1 MKIPV
6 FVSRPNQLT
15 PDQDVVL
22 GEIFAILADLSLI
35 PRTLDQTDS
44 PNGSTLKD
52 VRTMVRRC
60 FGGLVLGF
68 AQEQA
73 TNIERFKHET
83 VPHKT
88 YPSPWNQV
96 EAGLLY
102 ASQLPTLVWREPAIT
117 GGVFDEGASESS
129 VYTFSP
135 GFSRYDSVAQEVFSN
150 WKTSVRDYYD
160 KA

>member
-15 PDQDVVL
+15 PDQDQVL
-22 GEIFAILADLSLI
+22 AEIFAILDEVSLE
-35 PRTLDQTDS
+35 PRTLAQLDGAGS
-44 PNGSTLKD
+44 STLSE

-73 TNIERFKHET
+73 TNVERLNHET
-83 VPHKT
+83 VAHKA
-88 YPSPWNQV
+88 YPSPWNQL

-102 ASQLPTLVWREPAIT
+102 ANQLPMLVWREPSIT
-117 GGVFDEGASESS
+117 GGVFDEGTTENS

-135 GFSRYDSVAQEVFSN
+135 GFSRYDPVAQEVFSN
-150 WKTSVRDYYD
+150 WKTSVRAYYD